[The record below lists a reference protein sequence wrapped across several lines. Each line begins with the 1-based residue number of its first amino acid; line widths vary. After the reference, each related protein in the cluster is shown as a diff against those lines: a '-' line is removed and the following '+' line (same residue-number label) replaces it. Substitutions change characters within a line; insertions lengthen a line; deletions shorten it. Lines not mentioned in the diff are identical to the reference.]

1 MSNDAYVSKWNFFK
15 SMEYLKDEI
24 VNGIKNHDQA
34 DWTDEENETLID
46 FYRENEFLWNHYLND
61 YKNRDK
67 GELAWL
73 FPKSR
78 NSWQLDHFKIIN
90 HNGIPLKQ
98 YLKRRVNALKG
109 VNGLEVE
116 QTLFLFQ
123 SGSSLTLVSLQSN
136 AKMWMNL

>member
-46 FYRENEFLWNHYLND
+46 FYRENEFLWNHYLDD

-67 GELAWL
+67 GELA
-73 FPKSR
+73 
-78 NSWQLDHFKIIN
+78 
-90 HNGIPLKQ
+90 
-98 YLKRRVNALKG
+98 
-109 VNGLEVE
+109 
-116 QTLFLFQ
+116 
-123 SGSSLTLVSLQSN
+123 
-136 AKMWMNL
+136 